1 MPIPKSDD
9 EPFELRPSAEPP
21 LEPKVPPKRRG
32 TLVWVVLMLLLLVV
46 LAGALFLSARVQFER
61 DYARALNNIML
72 QQGDIVATMGAGK

>member
-1 MPIPKSDD
+1 MPILKSNGD
-9 EPFELRPSAEPP
+9 EPQ
-21 LEPKVPPKRRG
+21 LEPKAPPKRRG

-46 LAGALFLSARVQFER
+46 LAGALVLAARAQFER